1 MLANKRIIAI
11 VATMNADV
19 AKLFY
24 TEKLGLKIISED
36 NFAVAFDA
44 NGIMLR
50 LTRVQ
55 KLEPAPY
62 TALGWQVDNIHDAIN
77 DLVKKG
83 VKFEKYDFFKQD
95 ESGVWT
101 APDKTQV
108 AWFKDPD
115 GNLLSLTQFEK

>member
-1 MLANKRIIAI
+1 MLSNKSIIAI
-11 VATMNADV
+11 VATMDADK

-55 KLEPAPY
+55 KLEPAQY
-62 TALGWQVDNIHDAIN
+62 TALGWEVNDIHGTIN
-77 DLVKKG
+77 ELTQRG

-95 ESGVWT
+95 DSGVWT
-101 APDKTQV
+101 APDRTQV

-115 GNLLSLTQFEK
+115 GNILSLTEFAR